1 MKNFKI
7 KLYELRMFLLLWGT
21 QAFSGLG
28 SAMTTYAL
36 VLWSYEQKG
45 SALMTSMLM
54 VCSYTPYV
62 ILSIFAGAL
71 SDRWNKKKTM
81 LVCDSIAAAGT
92 VAVLIL
98 LKMNQ
103 LHIWHLYLLNALNG
117 FMNTVQQPASE
128 VAVTRIL
135 PEKYYQKVGGLRY
148 FSNALNTILH
158 PLVATAVMGLLG
170 IEFVIGFDLFTF
182 AVAFIILFVFIQIPE
197 DNVKQENKEESL
209 LDAAKAGLFYLK
221 DNRGI
226 LDLILFLAAINLTAS
241 MYDAAIAPMILSR
254 NGGSKTVLAL
264 VNMTI
269 GITMLLGSLFASLMK
284 APKSRVRVI
293 CNTLLFSMSFENF
306 MLALGRSAPVWCLGG
321 FLGWILIPTMCTNL
335 DVILR
340 TKIPVELQGRVFAAR
355 NTLQFF
361 TLPIGYFLGGFL
373 IEQVFEP
380 IMKVQETGS
389 LLTTLF
395 GSGKG
400 SGAGF
405 FFFVIAFLGI
415 ITCLIFRRDPNL
427 WALEKSDL

>member
-1 MKNFKI
+1 MKNFKV

-28 SAMTTYAL
+28 SAMTSYAL

-45 SALMTSMLM
+45 SALMTALLM
-54 VCSYTPYV
+54 VSSYAPYV

-71 SDRWNKKKTM
+71 SDRWDKKKTM
-81 LVCDSIAAAGT
+81 LICDTIAAAGT
-92 VAVLIL
+92 VAVLVL
-98 LKMNQ
+98 LQTNQ

-135 PEKYYQKVGGLRY
+135 PEKYYQKVGGIRY
-148 FSNALNTILH
+148 FSNAVNTILH
-158 PLVATAVMGLLG
+158 PILATAVMGLLG

-182 AVAFIILFVFIQIPE
+182 AIAFIILYGFIKIPE
-197 DNVKQENKEESL
+197 SKTTQEEQESL
-209 LDAAKAGLFYLK
+209 LDSAKGGLLYLK
-221 DNRGI
+221 QNRGI

-241 MYDAAIAPMILSR
+241 MYNAAITPMILSR
-254 NGGSKTVLAL
+254 NGGSKTVLGL
-264 VNMTI
+264 VNMAI
-269 GITMLLGSLFASLMK
+269 GITMLLGSLIASFMK

-306 MLALGRSAPVWCLGG
+306 LLAFGRSAPVWCLGG
-321 FLGWILIPTMCTNL
+321 FLGWILIPTMSTNL

-361 TLPIGYFLGGFL
+361 TIPVGYFLGGFL
-373 IEQVFEP
+373 IDQLFEP
-380 IMKVQETGS
+380 IMKMQRTGS

-400 SGAGF
+400 AGAAF
-405 FFFVIAFLGI
+405 LFFVIAFCGI
-415 ITCLIFRRDPNL
+415 ITCLIFRRDPHL
-427 WALEKSDL
+427 WALEKTDL